1 MALHHDLRAH
11 SCLLMVLIVDCD
23 ESERLSRRCDH
34 PYLGRVTY
42 YGRSHGGRVLFNMML
57 SEPLVIL
64 RSCQPRLA
72 FYIASVSAAVSPISM
87 RLNSRTTVVASST
100 VAGELLQEGDDVEV
114 HCDVGEWF

>member
-1 MALHHDLRAH
+1 
-11 SCLLMVLIVDCD
+11 VLIVDCD

-87 RLNSRTTVVASST
+87 RLNSRSKRRACLSFCEQCV
-100 VAGELLQEGDDVEV
+100 
-114 HCDVGEWF
+114 